1 MTALA
6 RERALRGEGKYERKQ
21 NNYSEILAQAVRSTL
36 SLRAIG
42 RTDSEFKAVRA
53 GTSSPFL
60 SLRLPREEPA
70 RRLPELLTLSKTSH
84 TLYYV
89 NEQRTLTIPL

>member
-1 MTALA
+1 VTALA

-53 GTSSPFL
+53 GSSSRSV
-60 SLRLPREEPA
+60 SLLFSVATRKA
-70 RRLPELLTLSKTSH
+70 CSQVMTAT
-84 TLYYV
+84 
-89 NEQRTLTIPL
+89 